1 MRAGRDPGLPAPAIC
16 PVTVD
21 ELLSLSVA
29 DLAATFKSDVV
40 PD

>member
-21 ELLSLSVA
+21 ELLSLSAA